1 MSKIKKTIIF
11 LMVSIIGVIFLL
23 NISVHNNYIFAYQMN
38 KAIENNDYQKAERL
52 IKSSNADIDSV
63 PYTNFIILAV
73 TERSV
78 YSPLETAIIHGNIE
92 ILRLLIQHG
101 ANVNRQKDPNF
112 GRDFQSP
119 LTLAA
124 LSTSANRLEMIKLLV
139 EYGAD
144 INFEVYGSNAMAK
157 SVMREAND
165 NIEIIEFF
173 ESLGVPLE
181 RKYSDGSLLHIACY
195 EGNSAVIRYLVKR
208 GLDVNEKNSY
218 GSSALISLMYSRE
231 TRIEDLIFLIE
242 NGADKSIVNNEGL
255 TAYDIAIEYEE
266 LDFAEILKP

>member
-78 YSPLETAIIHGNIE
+78 YSPLETAINHGNLD

-101 ANVNRQKDPNF
+101 ASVNRQKDLDF
-112 GRDFQSP
+112 GRDPESP

-139 EYGAD
+139 EQGAD
-144 INFEVYGSNAMAK
+144 INFEAYGDNAMAN
-157 SVMREAND
+157 SVRREAND

-173 ESLGVPLE
+173 ESLGVPLD
-181 RKYSDGSLLHIACY
+181 RKYGDGTLLHIACY

>member
-11 LMVSIIGVIFLL
+11 LMVSIIGVVFLL

-78 YSPLETAIIHGNIE
+78 YSPLETAIIHGNLD

-101 ANVNRQKDPNF
+101 ASVNRKKDPDF
-112 GRDFQSP
+112 GRDLQSP

-218 GSSALISLMYSRE
+218 GSSALISLIYSRE

-255 TAYDIAIEYEE
+255 TAFDIAIEHEE

>member
-1 MSKIKKTIIF
+1 M
-11 LMVSIIGVIFLL
+11 
-23 NISVHNNYIFAYQMN
+23 
-38 KAIENNDYQKAERL
+38 
-52 IKSSNADIDSV
+52 
-63 PYTNFIILAV
+63 
-73 TERSV
+73 
-78 YSPLETAIIHGNIE
+78 
-92 ILRLLIQHG
+92 
-101 ANVNRQKDPNF
+101 
-112 GRDFQSP
+112 
-119 LTLAA
+119 TLAA

-157 SVMREAND
+157 SVMREASD
-165 NIEIIEFF
+165 NIEITEFF
-173 ESLGVPLE
+173 ESLGVPLV